1 MILNKAAGYV
11 KMQCPSITGEEEAN
25 LPGTARQQLVHPNLA
40 AHILSFFDPTKQ
52 PPSPPSCA
60 VHLKQGTVAINKDGW
75 FLGIR
80 PADFGNF
87 SATL

>member
-1 MILNKAAGYV
+1 MPLV
-11 KMQCPSITGEEEAN
+11 KPQEEEVS
-25 LPGTARQQLVHPNLA
+25 LPGTARQQLIHPNLA

-52 PPSPPSCA
+52 PRPPSCA
-60 VHLKQGTVAINKDGW
+60 VHSKYSTVAINKDGW

-87 SATL
+87 STTL